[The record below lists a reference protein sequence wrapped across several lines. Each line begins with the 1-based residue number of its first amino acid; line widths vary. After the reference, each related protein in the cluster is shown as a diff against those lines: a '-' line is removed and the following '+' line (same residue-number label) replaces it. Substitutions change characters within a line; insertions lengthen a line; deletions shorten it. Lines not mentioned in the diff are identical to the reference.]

1 MSARVVALT
10 IAPLALIAVAVAGIA
25 GSTKPPDARKPD
37 RPVLR
42 EPSRSPAAVAI
53 DFLAGLTLER
63 LVDRR
68 ARETY
73 LARRVAPGSLAAL
86 RQLYAEE
93 ADRLRQSSES
103 DRFSRA
109 AVFGYRVQRR
119 AASAA
124 DVLVW
129 AASVGASGNAPV
141 AVGWR
146 TIRVSLARAETR
158 WSVTA
163 VEETPGPSPEL
174 ASEEFMAT
182 AMRFRGVHAAP

>member
-10 IAPLALIAVAVAGIA
+10 VGALALIAVAVAGIA
-25 GSTKPPDARKPD
+25 RTSRPPDAPTRE
-37 RPVLR
+37 RPALR
-42 EPSRSPAAVAI
+42 EPARSPAAVAI

-63 LVDRR
+63 LIDRR
-68 ARETY
+68 AREAY
-73 LARRVAPGSLAAL
+73 LARRAAPGALAAL
-86 RQLYAEE
+86 RQMYAEE
-93 ADRLRQSSES
+93 ADRLQESPAS

-109 AVFGYRVQRR
+109 AVFGYRVRRR
-119 AASAA
+119 APSAA

-129 AASVGASGNAPV
+129 AASVGASGDAPV

-146 TIRVSLARAETR
+146 TINVSLARVGSR

-174 ASEEFMAT
+174 PGDEFIA
-182 AMRFRGVHAAP
+182 AAVRFRGVHATP